1 MMSAG
6 INAIIAA
13 DMLRGIKQMT
23 RKEVEEIIRRA
34 FEIDRAMPFPRP
46 KNPQSLIGKMIVIP
60 DLRAATDVDEREY
73 IRITADDIEKWE
85 LVMFDWMPK
94 LKGAQK
100 AVVKYRCCGMGWKRI
115 ARTLEEKKITYRT
128 LGRTT
133 LWQMFVH
140 GLDEFVGNS

>member
-1 MMSAG
+1 
-6 INAIIAA
+6 
-13 DMLRGIKQMT
+13 
-23 RKEVEEIIRRA
+23 
-34 FEIDRAMPFPRP
+34 MPFPRP

-115 ARTLEEKKITYRT
+115 ARTLEEKKITYRVFD
-128 LGRTT
+128 RTT
-133 LWQMFVH
+133 LWRMFQQ
-140 GLDEFVGNS
+140 GLDEFADK